1 MRILGNTNI
10 DFLKWRWHALALSA
24 AVIIAG
30 LVTVATQGI
39 QLGIDFSGG
48 TAIVVQFPQ
57 AVGVGEVRDA
67 IASVPGDKI
76 VQRFGQADDNE
87 ILIRMPDVA
96 GEGQALDSAGNAV
109 LAALE
114 QNLGPHEVLSNDI
127 VGPVIGADLQR
138 KGIYATLTALAGI
151 LLYVGFRFR
160 FTFAVGAIIAV
171 FHDILVTLSFL
182 TWFGHEL
189 SLNVIAAILTITGYS
204 VNDTIVV
211 FDRVRENQRLLR
223 REPLRDVINRSVNQ
237 TLSRTI
243 ITSGTTFLAVASLF
257 VLGGEVLRGFS
268 FTMMVGVITGTYSTV
283 FIASAIAIMLS
294 RPQPG
299 TSQAQA
305 RARRARA

>member
-30 LVTVATQGI
+30 LVTVTTQGI

-48 TAIVVQFPQ
+48 TAIVVQFPE

-67 IASVPGDKI
+67 IASVPGDKV

-87 ILIRMPDVA
+87 ILIRLPDVA

-171 FHDILVTLSFL
+171 FHDILITLSFL